1 MKKALL
7 SLALSLALL
16 AGCAGTAARPVKPDG
31 TVAAVT
37 PHWSPDAALALTD
50 FGAELLRHS
59 HTSGEDSLISPLSA
73 WLCLSMAA
81 NGAQG
86 ETLSAFSYVLADG
99 ASLETLNASCAAL
112 LAHYAALDG
121 ETRLVLTQ
129 SVWADES
136 AQLTGTFAGRCDQT
150 FGAPVY
156 TADLDSAAAMDS
168 INAWVKRATDRQIPS
183 LLEQPLSPDAA
194 VALLSALSL
203 DAQWE
208 TSFEPEDTWSAPFT
222 RADGTEKTVDYLHRT
237 FSALH
242 AWSDEESTGALLPYA
257 DSPLSFLAVLPTGTA
272 EELVEN
278 LTGEQMLH
286 WMEQAEERQVK
297 VSLPKFTS
305 SWSGTLTDNLKE
317 LGLEQAF
324 DPGDADF
331 SAMGTGQDG
340 YSLYLSQVI
349 QKTVIDVAEEGT
361 KAAAVTMAVANAGA
375 APPAKAPL
383 DLNLNRPFLYG
394 IVDTERNI
402 PLFLGV
408 YQSP

>member
-7 SLALSLALL
+7 SLTLSLALL
-16 AGCAGTAARPVKPDG
+16 AGCAGTAARPVEPDG

-50 FGAELLRHS
+50 FGAELLRRN

-86 ETLSAFSYVLADG
+86 ETLSAFSHVLADG
-99 ASLETLNASCAAL
+99 ASLETLTDSCAAL
-112 LAHYAALDG
+112 LADYAALDG

-156 TADLDSAAAMDS
+156 TADLDSTAAMDS

-183 LLEQPLSPDAA
+183 LLEHPLSPDAA

-237 FSALH
+237 FSALP

-257 DSPLSFLAVLPTGTA
+257 DSTLSFLAVLPTGTA

-305 SWSGTLTDNLKE
+305 SWSGTLTDSLKE

-340 YSLYLSQVI
+340 YPLYLSQVI

-375 APPAKAPL
+375 APPAEAPL